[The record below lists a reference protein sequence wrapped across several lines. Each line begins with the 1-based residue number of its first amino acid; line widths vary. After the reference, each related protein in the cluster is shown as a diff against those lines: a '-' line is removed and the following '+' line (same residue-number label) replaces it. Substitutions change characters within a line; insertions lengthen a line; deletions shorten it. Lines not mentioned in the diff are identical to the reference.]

1 MGFMENLRRNVFGV
15 FGTIILFII
24 LILFL
29 WGDASQGG
37 AGQLMGGPGE
47 AGAVNGEEI
56 TFEEFELA
64 VDEAIAGM
72 PGEDI
77 NRDSVREQVWEQL
90 VQQKLLYQAAEQYG
104 IAVSDEELA
113 AMLFTSPPQQLAAMF
128 TDSSGSFMQDMYN
141 SFMRDMDGFFAAQQ
155 VPEATAEQLRK
166 TVLASQRQMR
176 LQATVA
182 RMFDLVGSLYPRST
196 TLLRAAYNEQNT
208 TASGEFIFLSA
219 NLIPDAE
226 IEVTDAEIEEYY
238 SEHVDMYRRKASR
251 IAQYAVLRLGP
262 SSKDS
267 QKVGARFNRY
277 AEEMQKAGTMSDSS
291 EAFGRLVNDFGPRL
305 MTGNAFKPL
314 HELPAEVRDTIASLP
329 EGAIIGPVRINNAS
343 YFVNLVDV
351 RDSGTLQVKA
361 SHILLQSPEE
371 NDSALSMAEDIAR
384 QAREGGDWASLVTQ
398 YSQDPG
404 SAGQGGSVGWVTEST
419 NYVEPFKK
427 AVLGGQTG
435 EIIGPVRSEF
445 GYHIIRIEDRSEKA
459 YKVRALNFDIEISQT
474 TRQQLQRKAQRLK
487 ERTEEGED
495 FEKVAEELELQVL
508 ESAPITHGNLQIA
521 GTPRIA
527 SFAYDAELGEVSDVI
542 RMPDESYIV
551 ARLSQI
557 NQGGPAPLE
566 DVRDQIDATI
576 RNRKKVEKLQARAA
590 SVRSGLG
597 SGTDLSVALASDS
610 TLVVRQFTDISEQ
623 GSFPDVG
630 NDVLLASK
638 VFSMSPGQVSDPIRG
653 ERGYYIVRLDSLNRK
668 DDAAWTAEKEE
679 FIKGMI
685 GQRRQM
691 LFGAWFDEYR
701 NAATVVRNWK

>member
-56 TFEEFELA
+56 TYEEFELM
-64 VDEAIAGM
+64 VDETLAAAG
-72 PGEDI
+72 DASA

-90 VQQKLLYQAAEQYG
+90 VQQKLLFQAAERYG
-104 IAVSDEELA
+104 IAVSDDELA

-128 TDSSGSFMQDMYN
+128 TDSAGTFMQETYN
-141 SFMRDMDGFFAAQQ
+141 QFMRDMDGFFAAQQ
-155 VPEATAEQLRK
+155 IPESTAEQLRK
-166 TVLASQRQMR
+166 AVLGAQRQMR

-182 RMFDLVGSLYPRST
+182 RMFDLIGSLYPRST

-208 TASGEFIFLSA
+208 TASGQFVFLST
-219 NLIPDAE
+219 NLVPDGEVEVSDQE
-226 IEVTDAEIEEYY
+226 IQKYY
-238 SEHVDMYRRKASR
+238 DDHLEMYRRKPSR

-262 SSKDS
+262 SAKDS
-267 QKVGARFNRY
+267 QKVGTRFNRY
-277 AEEMQKAGTMSDSS
+277 VEAMQSAQTMADSN
-291 EAFGRLVNDFGPRL
+291 EAFGRLAADFGPRL
-305 MTGNAFKPL
+305 LTGNSFKPL
-314 HELPAEVRDTIASLP
+314 HELPAEIRDTIAALP
-329 EGAIIGPVRINNAS
+329 EGAIIGPVRLNNGN

-361 SHILLQSPEE
+361 SHILLQSAEE
-371 NDSALSMAEDIAR
+371 NDSARSMAEDIVR
-384 QAREGGDWASLVTQ
+384 QAREGGDWNTLVTT

-404 SAGQGGSVGWVTEST
+404 SAGQGGSVGWVTEET
-419 NYVEPFKK
+419 NFVEEFKK
-427 AVLGGQTG
+427 AALGGQTG
-435 EIIGPVRSEF
+435 EIIGPVKSEF
-445 GYHIIRIEDRSEKA
+445 GYHVIRIEDRSEKA

-474 TRQQLQRKAQRLK
+474 TRQQLKRKAQRLK

-495 FEKVAEELELQVL
+495 FENVAQELELQVL
-508 ESAPITHGNLQIA
+508 ESAPITHSNLQIA
-521 GTPRIA
+521 GTPLIA
-527 SFAYDAELGEVSDVI
+527 SFAYDAEIGDVSEVI
-542 RMPDESYIV
+542 QMADESLIV

-566 DVRDQIDATI
+566 DVRDQIDATL

-590 SVRSGLG
+590 AIRASIG
-597 SGTDLSVALASDS
+597 SGNDLSAAQASDS
-610 TLVVRQFTDISEQ
+610 SIVVREFTDISEQ
-623 GSFPDVG
+623 GTFPDVG
-630 NDVLLASK
+630 NDPLLAAK

-668 DDAAWTAEKEE
+668 DDTAWEAEKEE
-679 FIKGMI
+679 YIKQML

-691 LFGAWFDEYR
+691 IFGAWFDEYR